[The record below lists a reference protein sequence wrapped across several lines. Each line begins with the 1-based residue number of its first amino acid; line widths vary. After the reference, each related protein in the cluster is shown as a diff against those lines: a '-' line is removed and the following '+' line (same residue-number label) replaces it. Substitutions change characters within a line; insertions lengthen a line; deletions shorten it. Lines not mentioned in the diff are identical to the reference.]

1 MRAFYI
7 AHHHLTKTL
16 IGTLVCLMTTTEIN
30 MKPWLIGVSLLCVAS
45 SASAQEQTLT
55 TYTTLTAPEYVDAGV
70 KGMSVGD
77 MYVRRGDVALSA
89 DGPVVGQYYSQATIV
104 FLNEASQ
111 ESARSFFKE
120 IILPEGSIYKMDFV
134 QTKSGKPADG
144 KHTHDGA
151 IIGGT
156 GAYAGIRGTYT
167 LEIAPSGKD
176 AKTVL
181 TYWIGQ

>member
-1 MRAFYI
+1 M
-7 AHHHLTKTL
+7 HLPIHVPDTL
-16 IGTLVCLMTTTEIN
+16 CASNNEPLTLDTIMKPVMIGTALLCLM
-30 MKPWLIGVSLLCVAS
+30 S
-45 SASAQEQTLT
+45 SVSAQEQTMT
-55 TYTTLTAPEYVDAGV
+55 TYTTLSAPDYVDVGV
-70 KGMSVGD
+70 QGMSVGD

-89 DGPVVGQYYSQATIV
+89 GGPVVGQYYSQATIV
-104 FLNEASQ
+104 FLDTANK

-134 QTKSGKPADG
+134 QTKDGKPADG

-156 GAYAGIRGTYT
+156 GKYAGIRGTYS
-167 LEIAPSGKD
+167 LEISASGKD
-176 AKTVL
+176 ATTVL

>member
-1 MRAFYI
+1 MKP
-7 AHHHLTKTL
+7 LL
-16 IGTLVCLMTTTEIN
+16 IGA
-30 MKPWLIGVSLLCVAS
+30 SLLCLIG
-45 SASAQEQTLT
+45 SASAAEQTLT
-55 TYTTLTAPEYVDAGV
+55 TYTTLTAPEYVDAGTQ
-70 KGMSVGD
+70 GMSVGD

-89 DGPVVGQYYSQATIV
+89 GGPVVGEYFSQATIV
-104 FLNEASQ
+104 YLDQANE